1 MRQQFQSDD
10 FSHPSLELVA
20 IHGSVAMS
28 RNDDPDSW
36 RAERGS
42 EITDVE
48 VTTPDSLPL
57 SNDAF
62 QFALSRQPKL
72 PRETSAISLS

>member
-1 MRQQFQSDD
+1 MRKQFESDD
-10 FSHPSLELVA
+10 FAHTSLELVA
-20 IHGSVAMS
+20 IHGGVAVA
-28 RNDDPDSW
+28 RNDDTDPR

-62 QFALSRQPKL
+62 QFALPRQSEL
-72 PRETSAISLS
+72 AREASAISLS

>member
-1 MRQQFQSDD
+1 MRQQFESDD
-10 FSHPSLELVA
+10 FPHTALELVA
-20 IHGSVAMS
+20 IHGRVAVS
-28 RNDDPDSW
+28 RNDHTYPR

-48 VTTPDSLPL
+48 VPTPNSLPL

-72 PRETSAISLS
+72 PRKTSAISLS